1 MSYRTVSRKLVATLV
16 ADGDWNDEDVVVSG
30 TDAQDRALCIS
41 RAEAAVPATL
51 VRRWLQVRNA
61 LREPRLKVVAA
72 FVSADGYLFIA
83 PARPA
88 R

>member
-1 MSYRTVSRKLVATLV
+1 MSYRTVSRKLIAAL
-16 ADGDWNDEDVVVSG
+16 AAAGDWSDEDVVVSG
-30 TDAQDRALCIS
+30 TDAQDRAVRIS
-41 RAEAAVPATL
+41 RSEAAVPATL
-51 VRRWLQVRNA
+51 VRRWLQVRDA
-61 LREPRLKVVAA
+61 LREPRLKVVGA

>member
-1 MSYRTVSRKLVATLV
+1 MSYRTPSRKLIATLE
-16 ADGDWNDEDVVVSG
+16 AAGDWKDEDVVVRG
-30 TDAQDRALCIS
+30 TDAHEGAVCIS
-41 RAEAAVPATL
+41 RAEATVPATL

-61 LREPRLKVVAA
+61 LREPRLRVVGA

-88 R
+88 S

>member
-1 MSYRTVSRKLVATLV
+1 MSYHLPSRKVIATLQAEGAWS
-16 ADGDWNDEDVVVSG
+16 ADDVVVRG
-30 TDAQDRALCIS
+30 TDARDGAMSIS

-61 LREPRLKVVAA
+61 LRQPRLKVVCP

-83 PARPA
+83 QARPA
-88 R
+88 G